1 MTNFMT
7 LLTMTFQSTL
17 PHGSDKVRT
26 DIVKMQ
32 LNFNPRSLTGA
43 TLQRQLLL
51 TNFEFQSTLPH
62 GKKKKKAVFEYGR
75 QIGLFQSTLPHG
87 SDGTLTVEKYLGNQ
101 DFNPRSLT
109 GAT

>member
-62 GKKKKKAVFEYGR
+62 G
-75 QIGLFQSTLPHG
+75 